1 MDNKT
6 AQIRQHLM
14 KAAAALDTATAA
26 AAAAAPAGQAAP
38 ATAPGFMGQ
47 TMNSAQAAIQ
57 NARDYF
63 LANRRAAAMGAGGMG
78 ALAGAGLGYGIGGNW
93 ESALAGGALGGAAGG
108 AAGYYGFPY
117 IPGAQMPQQAPMDP
131 QMAAAMKAASANA
144 FLKRALA
151 EGVLPAEQSAQMPA
165 QVDPSMMDQFNTGMQ
180 NAWQGAQNMG
190 QQAWQGMQGLG
201 QQGMQGMQQAGDYLA
216 QNPYAAAAAGAG
228 VGGLMG
234 AGIAGLAGGDMGD
247 AGIGG
252 LLGAGAG
259 ALGGYYGGQYL
270 GQDQSQPTP
279 EELAAMG
286 LDPAQLQQMV
296 DQEAMKQAAMNDAY
310 LRKLAF
316 ESNIGA
322 MYDARQ
328 AAAADTAAR
337 AQQMEALKQHYMIAN
352 GVALPGMIGAG
363 VGAGLGAGIGAMAGE
378 PGYGAAIGASVGGL
392 GGVGFGAYTGIRAK
406 MIADQQAAAD
416 QQYQDYMANTPYFK
430 QSRADAYVEGLMKRA
445 VLGDEAAQE
454 ALETIAPAAAEVV
467 DDLDEVSDA
476 VAEVAALDP
485 SVVQAAQIAV
495 STQDINE
502 AHEAASMVADATS
515 AIAAGTLTD
524 GMTSQL
530 VDEAATKAAAGYQY
544 LASLGMTKQAVGWDG
559 VMNGMY
565 KVGAKTPTAAL
576 IKSVTRTFRKMFFKP
591 NPKMM
596 GFPNIPRSGTR
607 MAQNAYKGMVGGM
620 QSGGQ
625 AAMDYGRQVGPAMM
639 AGGRAAGSHIAG
651 HPKAYA
657 GAALGAAGLG
667 GGGYAGYQYMN
678 QEPPAPM
685 ASAENQEK
693 EAAANAYINDLVKI
707 AGAAQA
713 GEAAMNAMRS
723 AGKGVSR
730 GASFVGEHPLAFG
743 AGAVGA
749 GAIGAGGYVYATLPD
764 GTPVM
769 VPAQHVQPIP
779 QQPMM

>member
-144 FLKRALA
+144 FLKRALQ
-151 EGVLPAEQSAQMPA
+151 EGVVPADQTAQMPA
-165 QVDPSMMDQFNTGMQ
+165 QVDPSMMDQFSTGMQ

-228 VGGLMG
+228 VGGLLG
-234 AGIAGLAGGDMGD
+234 AGVAGLAGGDAGD
-247 AGIGG
+247 MGIGG

-378 PGYGAAIGASVGGL
+378 PGYGAAIGAGVGGL
-392 GGVGFGAYTGIRAK
+392 GGLGFGAYTGIRAK

-416 QQYQDYMANTPYFK
+416 QQYQDYMSNTPYFK

-454 ALETIAPAAAEVV
+454 ALATIAPAAASVV

-476 VAEVAALDP
+476 VAEVAAMDP
-485 SVVQAAQIAV
+485 SVVQAAQMAV
-495 STQDINE
+495 STPNVEE
-502 AHEAASMVADATS
+502 AHQAASMVADATS

-530 VDEAATKAAAGYQY
+530 VNEAATKAAAGYQY

-565 KVGAKTPTAAL
+565 KVGGKTPNGSL
-576 IKSVTRTFRKMFFKP
+576 VKLVTNVFRKTFFK
-591 NPKMM
+591 
-596 GFPNIPRSGTR
+596 
-607 MAQNAYKGMVGGM
+607 Q
-620 QSGGQ
+620 
-625 AAMDYGRQVGPAMM
+625 PA
-639 AGGRAAGSHIAG
+639 RL
-651 HPKAYA
+651 AYA
-657 GAALGAAGLG
+657 GAPAANYAIPRMGTQFAMNHPKALAGGAMGAAAIG
-667 GGGYAGYQYMN
+667 GGGYAGAQYMN
-678 QEPPAPM
+678 QQQPEMPQGPQA
-685 ASAENQEK
+685 AEKKEKEEK